1 MSDFH
6 KKKAEKQ
13 AEVKYSYTNAQIEQ
27 IRMQAYADG
36 VSKGVIEGIH
46 CTIGAMCKVM
56 NISYSYGRGRLP
68 GLCDRVL
75 GMLSHAGGPGVISIE
90 EMKRAAY
97 DLGDVKDIT
106 LKRKAH

>member
-1 MSDFH
+1 MGKFH
-6 KKKAEKQ
+6 EQKRAKQ

-27 IRMQAYADG
+27 MRLEAYADG
-36 VSKGVIEGIH
+36 VAKGVIEGIH

-106 LKRKAH
+106 FKRKAH